1 MNKDKRKKIIQIC
14 IALISVNLGL
24 FVLKF
29 VPSYLF
35 ASVSLRAD
43 AFNSLGDLAYSVMF
57 LIGLVYAL
65 KPKDKSHPHG
75 HERLEPF
82 LSLLVSI
89 AIASTGVMVVRQALL
104 SLLYNPT
111 FNFNPFF
118 IVALIVSIV
127 LKFWLSKYLDR
138 EGENLDSSAL
148 TSSAKDAKADVFA
161 SFTALAGIMGAYC
174 GLLWLDALFGLIV
187 SIWIFRTAYEIGKK
201 NFEYLTGASPPKKE
215 IEKIERILNDHD
227 KVISCRDLEAHYVG
241 PKIDMSVKVYLPN
254 DLDFED
260 AHRIEEDLE
269 TEIKE
274 LGKID
279 SVYLHLEPAGSE
291 GSCE

>member
-1 MNKDKRKKIIQIC
+1 MNKDKRKKILQIC

-24 FVLKF
+24 FVIKF

-35 ASVSLRAD
+35 TSVSLRAD
-43 AFNSLGDLAYSVMF
+43 AFNSLGDLAYSIMF

-89 AIASTGVMVVRQALL
+89 AIASTGIMVVRQALL
-104 SLLYNPT
+104 SLLYNPS
-111 FNFNPFF
+111 FDFNPFF
-118 IVALIVSIV
+118 IVALIISII
-127 LKFWLSKYLDR
+127 LKFWLSKYLYKK
-138 EGENLDSSAL
+138 GKNLDSSAL

-161 SFTALAGIMGAYC
+161 SFTALAGIIGAYF
-174 GLLWLDALFGLIV
+174 GVLWLDALFGLIV

-201 NFEYLTGASPPKKE
+201 NFDYLTGASPPNKEIKK
-215 IEKIERILNDHD
+215 IEKIIEGHD
-227 KVISCRDLEAHYVG
+227 KVISCHNLEAHYVG
-241 PKIDMSVKVYLPN
+241 PKIDVSVKIYLPN

-269 TEIKE
+269 TKIKE
-274 LGKID
+274 ISKID
-279 SVYLHLEPAGSE
+279 SVYIHLEPASYKK
-291 GSCE
+291 SCE